1 MSAGH
6 GAKLNRKKEQA
17 IAALLSCPTIGEAA
31 RATGISESTLLRWL
45 QQGEFQTHYRD
56 ARREAIGQA
65 IANLQK
71 ASSEAVKTLQDVMQD
86 TTAPAPARVSAA
98 KIILDGAIKAVEL
111 EDLASRVE
119 ELERFAEEVRGAQ

>member
-1 MSAGH
+1 MNAGH
-6 GAKLNRKKEQA
+6 GEKLNRKQEQA
-17 IAALLSCPTIGEAA
+17 IAALLSYPTIGEAA

-45 QQGEFQTHYRD
+45 QQEEFQTHYRD

-71 ASSEAVKTLQDVMQD
+71 ASSEAVKTLQDVMKD

-98 KIILDGAIKAVEL
+98 KIVLDTA
-111 EDLASRVE
+111 
-119 ELERFAEEVRGAQ
+119 

>member
-1 MSAGH
+1 MTGH
-6 GAKLNRKKEQA
+6 GEKLNRKQEQA

-45 QQGEFQTHYRD
+45 QQDEFQDHYRE

-71 ASSEAVKTLQDVMQD
+71 ASSEAVKTLQDVMKD
-86 TTAPAPARVSAA
+86 MTAPAPARVSAA
-98 KIILDGAIKAVEL
+98 KIVLDTAIKAVEI
-111 EDLASRVE
+111 EDLAARVE
-119 ELERFAEEVRGAQ
+119 ELERFAEEERGAQ